1 MAESEYET
9 SLDCLMAPQ
18 QQMPQQMPQ
27 QQMPQQQMPQQQ
39 MPQQQMPQQQMPQQ
53 QVSQE
58 QLEYQQQMQ
67 PQMMQQ
73 QLPRAF
79 SPPSGGLKFM
89 EKLAGVNYQ
98 DSLQSI
104 IIIAALFIL
113 FSNCYFK
120 NFCRTLPFL
129 CITDGEFNMQ
139 SLIILGV
146 VVGICYIFIKMY
158 LI

>member
-9 SLDCLMAPQ
+9 SLDSLMAPQQQMPQ

-27 QQMPQQQMPQQQ
+27 QQM
-39 MPQQQMPQQQMPQQ
+39 
-53 QVSQE
+53 SQE

-67 PQMMQQ
+67 QQMMQQ
-73 QLPRAF
+73 QQMVQQQVPRAF

-139 SLIILGV
+139 SLVILGV
-146 VVGICYIFIKMY
+146 AVGICYIFIKMY

>member
-9 SLDCLMAPQ
+9 SLDSLMAPPQQMQQQMQ
-18 QQMPQQMPQ
+18 QQMPQQMSQ
-27 QQMPQQQMPQQQ
+27 QQM
-39 MPQQQMPQQQMPQQ
+39 
-53 QVSQE
+53 SQE

-67 PQMMQQ
+67 QQMIQQQMMQQ
-73 QLPRAF
+73 QQVQQVPRAF

-89 EKLAGVNYQ
+89 EKLANVNYQ
-98 DSLQSI
+98 ETLQSI
-104 IIIAALFIL
+104 IIIAILFIL

-120 NFCRTLPFL
+120 NFCKTLPFL

-139 SLIILGV
+139 SLIILGIA
-146 VVGICYIFIKMY
+146 VGICYIFIKMY

>member
-1 MAESEYET
+1 MAEPEYET
-9 SLDCLMAPQ
+9 PLESLMA
-18 QQMPQQMPQ
+18 PQ

-39 MPQQQMPQQQMPQQ
+39 MPQQQMPQ
-53 QVSQE
+53 E

-67 PQMMQQ
+67 QQMIQQ
-73 QLPRAF
+73 QMVQQQAPRAF

-104 IIIAALFIL
+104 IIIAILFIL

-120 NFCRTLPFL
+120 NFCKTLPFL

-139 SLIILGV
+139 SLVILGIA
-146 VVGICYIFIKMY
+146 VGICYIFIKMY

>member
-9 SLDCLMAPQ
+9 SLDSLMAPPQQMSQQMSQQQMPQ

-27 QQMPQQQMPQQQ
+27 QQM
-39 MPQQQMPQQQMPQQ
+39 
-53 QVSQE
+53 SQE

-67 PQMMQQ
+67 QQMIQQQMIQQQMMQQ
-73 QLPRAF
+73 QIPRAF

-89 EKLAGVNYQ
+89 EKLASVNYQ
-98 DSLQSI
+98 ETLQSI
-104 IIIAALFIL
+104 IIIAILFIL

-120 NFCRTLPFL
+120 NFCKTLPFL

-139 SLIILGV
+139 SLIILGIAA
-146 VVGICYIFIKMY
+146 GICYIFIKMY

>member
-1 MAESEYET
+1 MTECEFET
-9 SLDCLMAPQ
+9 PLDSLMGPQ
-18 QQMPQQMPQ
+18 QQT
-27 QQMPQQQMPQQQ
+27 
-39 MPQQQMPQQQMPQQ
+39 PQQ

-67 PQMMQQ
+67 QQMMQQ
-73 QLPRAF
+73 QVSQEQLEYQQQMQQQMIQQQAPR
-79 SPPSGGLKFM
+79 SYLPPSGGLNLM
-89 EKLAGVNYQ
+89 EKLADVNYR

-104 IIIAALFIL
+104 IIIAILFIL

-120 NFCRTLPFL
+120 NFCKTLPFL

-139 SLIILGV
+139 SLIILGIA
-146 VVGICYIFIKMY
+146 VGVCYIFIKMY

>member
-9 SLDCLMAPQ
+9 SLDSLMAPP

-27 QQMPQQQMPQQQ
+27 QVPQQVPQQQM
-39 MPQQQMPQQQMPQQ
+39 
-53 QVSQE
+53 SQE

-67 PQMMQQ
+67 QQMIQQQMMQQ
-73 QLPRAF
+73 QQVQQIPSAF

-89 EKLAGVNYQ
+89 EKLANVNYQ
-98 DSLQSI
+98 ETLQSI
-104 IIIAALFIL
+104 IIIAILFIL

-120 NFCRTLPFL
+120 NFCKTLPFL

-139 SLIILGV
+139 SLIILGIA
-146 VVGICYIFIKMY
+146 VGICYIFIKMY

>member
-1 MAESEYET
+1 MAEPEYET
-9 SLDCLMAPQ
+9 SLESLMAPQ
-18 QQMPQQMPQ
+18 QQMPQQ
-27 QQMPQQQMPQQQ
+27 QMPP
-39 MPQQQMPQQQMPQQ
+39 
-53 QVSQE
+53 E

-67 PQMMQQ
+67 QQMIQQ
-73 QLPRAF
+73 QMAQQQVPRAF

-120 NFCRTLPFL
+120 NFCKTLPFL
-129 CITDGEFNMQ
+129 CITDGEFNIQ
-139 SLIILGV
+139 SLVILGV
-146 VVGICYIFIKMY
+146 AVGICYIFIKMY

>member
-9 SLDCLMAPQ
+9 SLDSLIAPQ
-18 QQMPQQMPQ
+18 QQTPQ
-27 QQMPQQQMPQQQ
+27 QQM
-39 MPQQQMPQQQMPQQ
+39 
-53 QVSQE
+53 SQE
-58 QLEYQQQMQ
+58 QWEYQQQMQ
-67 PQMMQQ
+67 QQMMQQ
-73 QLPRAF
+73 QIQQQQMVQQQVPRAF

-120 NFCRTLPFL
+120 NFCKTLPFL
-129 CITDGEFNMQ
+129 CITDGEFNIQ
-139 SLIILGV
+139 SLVILGV
-146 VVGICYIFIKMY
+146 SVGICYIFIKMY